1 MCFFYLYLPSR
12 RGLHRLLRVL
22 FSPVLTKT
30 QKFKILW
37 EEYSI
42 GQDFYDTDM
51 IDTFRKEV
59 DAMCNLSQGVKEY
72 GIKIGREEGYI
83 AGKDAGSEETLV
95 NIILRSFQQGF
106 TVENISSI
114 TDMNLEKIKEIIW
127 KGMHVKV

>member
-1 MCFFYLYLPSR
+1 MFSPLFSKSGPSR

-22 FSPVLTKT
+22 FSPVLTKM
-30 QKFKILW
+30 QKFKILR
-37 EEYSI
+37 EEYGI

-51 IDTFRKEV
+51 IDSFRKEV

-72 GIKIGREEGYI
+72 GIKIGKEEGYI
-83 AGKDAGSEETLV
+83 AGSEETLV

-114 TDMNLEKIKEIIW
+114 TDMSIEKIKEIIW
-127 KGMHVKV
+127 KEMHVKV

>member
-1 MCFFYLYLPSR
+1 M
-12 RGLHRLLRVL
+12 
-22 FSPVLTKT
+22 
-30 QKFKILW
+30 QKFKILR
-37 EEYSI
+37 EEYGI

-51 IDTFRKEV
+51 IDSFRKEV

-114 TDMNLEKIKEIIW
+114 TDMSIEKIKEVIREEL
-127 KGMHVKV
+127 HVKV

>member
-1 MCFFYLYLPSR
+1 MLFYLYLPAR

-22 FSPVLTKT
+22 FFPVLTKM

-37 EEYSI
+37 EEYGI

-59 DAMCNLSQGVKEY
+59 DAMYNLSQGVKEY

-106 TVENISSI
+106 TAETISSI
-114 TDMNLEKIKEIIW
+114 TDMSIEKIKEIIW
-127 KGMHVKV
+127 KEMHVKV